1 MHYIFN
7 REGAARALGLR
18 NIKELNRYIKKAKNA
33 NVEPSKKLGNTEYFD
48 VDLLLHFVKKNRREG
63 CLLRA

>member
-18 NIKELNRYIKKAKNA
+18 NIKELSRYVKKAKNA

-48 VDLLLHFVKKNRREG
+48 VDLLLRFVKKNRRENIVI
-63 CLLRA
+63 